1 MGSLFIGGNMS
12 YNSQAIAAYKETS
25 VKTASPGSLILMLY
39 AEGIKE
45 INFAINKMNVPKIPA
60 KDIEAI
66 NNHIIKAQEIITE
79 LMAALDMEAGGEI
92 SENLL
97 SIYSYFNQQLL
108 EANLKKDYKPLL
120 DVSSMMQE
128 LHNVWKQIILTQPVP
143 QSSQISVGVNIAG

>member
-1 MGSLFIGGNMS
+1 MS
-12 YNSQAIAAYKETS
+12 YNSQAAAAYKETS

-39 AEGIKE
+39 TEGIKE
-45 INFAINKMNVPKIPA
+45 INLAISKMRVPKIPA

-79 LMAALDMEAGGEI
+79 LMAALDMDIGGEI
-92 SENLL
+92 AANLL

-108 EANLKKDYKPLL
+108 TANLKKDYKPLL

-128 LHNVWKQIILTQPVP
+128 LYDVWKQILESQPVP
-143 QSSQISVGVNIAG
+143 QRSEVSIGVNIAG

>member
-1 MGSLFIGGNMS
+1 MS
-12 YNSQAIAAYKETS
+12 YNSQAAAAYKETS

-39 AEGIKE
+39 TEGIKE
-45 INFAINKMNVPKIPA
+45 INLAISKMRVPKIPA

-79 LMAALDMEAGGEI
+79 LMAALDMDIGGEI
-92 SENLL
+92 AANLL

-108 EANLKKDYKPLL
+108 TANLKKDYKPLL

-128 LHNVWKQIILTQPVP
+128 LYDVWKQIIESQPVP
-143 QSSQISVGVNIAG
+143 QRSEVSVGVNIAG

>member
-1 MGSLFIGGNMS
+1 MS
-12 YNSQAIAAYKETS
+12 YNSQAAAAYKETS

-39 AEGIKE
+39 TEGIKE
-45 INFAINKMNVPKIPA
+45 INLAISKMRVPKIPA

-79 LMAALDMEAGGEI
+79 LMAALDIDIGGEI
-92 SENLL
+92 AANLL

-108 EANLKKDYKPLL
+108 TANLKKDYKPLL

-128 LHNVWKQIILTQPVP
+128 LYDVWKQILESQPVP
-143 QSSQISVGVNIAG
+143 QRSEVSVGVNIAG

>member
-1 MGSLFIGGNMS
+1 MS
-12 YNSQAIAAYKETS
+12 YNSQAAAAYKETS

-39 AEGIKE
+39 TEGIKE
-45 INFAINKMNVPKIPA
+45 INLAISKMRVPKIPA

-79 LMAALDMEAGGEI
+79 LMAALDMDIGGEI
-92 SENLL
+92 AANLL

-108 EANLKKDYKPLL
+108 TANLKKDYKPLL

-128 LHNVWKQIILTQPVP
+128 LYDVWKQILESQPVP
-143 QSSQISVGVNIAG
+143 QRSEASVGVNIAG